1 MKFDNWV
8 DLNYLELS
16 HNYNSRNTEDS
27 FQHFCEFIFV
37 GMKKGVWLPKQ
48 YTQNIKENRK

>member
-1 MKFDNWV
+1 MNFDNWV
-8 DLNYLELS
+8 DYNWLDLS

-37 GMKKGVWLPKQ
+37 GMKEGVWLPKQ